1 MLHGRGRKSRKT
13 EKLECSEK
21 VAERKLNKKK
31 VIAKGSLVFMV

>member
-1 MLHGRGRKSRKT
+1 MAEGEKAGRQ
-13 EKLECSEK
+13 KLECSEK